1 LRILIT
7 KAQSGVGDRA
17 SDGVRLF
24 GVKGGIVTTTVCVLS
39 EEVAKGVVEVLGV
52 LDLGMG
58 DELLRLGRL
67 RAGVV
72 TGQDSGAADRAEHK
86 SGGGGGELHS
96 VDSLRIEVCER
107 CFGGE
112 EVDDTGGY

>member
-1 LRILIT
+1 
-7 KAQSGVGDRA
+7 
-17 SDGVRLF
+17 
-24 GVKGGIVTTTVCVLS
+24 VKGGIVTTTVCVLS